1 MLALAAARAR
11 TVTLVMQVLHFTL
24 EKLIRI
30 AVVMN
35 RVEDLSVV
43 FLLWLRGRET
53 RVNILGNDTKLL
65 VASSCEARE
74 IRFFKGTIL
83 IQSTTHE
90 IGAVRK
96 VGSILGVSDSL

>member
-1 MLALAAARAR
+1 MLALAAAR

-24 EKLIRI
+24 EELIRI

-35 RVEDLSVV
+35 RIEDLSVV
-43 FLLWLRGRET
+43 FLLWLRGREA
-53 RVNILGNDTKLL
+53 RVNVLGNDTKLL
-65 VASSCEARE
+65 VASSCKARKVG
-74 IRFFKGTIL
+74 FFKRAIL

-96 VGSILGVSDSL
+96 VGGILGVSDSL